1 MSFTKP
7 IGVAYLDQDIIGA
20 DTVSA
25 NVVYA
30 TSQLGYTNGA
40 YGTVTQTGN
49 KASAVTLNKTA
60 GTITTTNAQMAPGAK
75 VAFVVNNSQVSALD
89 TIIVNIASGATATF
103 AYLIAVVTVTD
114 GAFTINLDNVSSN
127 AYTDTLKINFAI
139 LHVQPAKG
147 RIMPLKKSTTPEAF
161 RKNVKAEVA
170 AGKPVKQ
177 AVAIAYS
184 VKRAAAAP
192 KGKK

>member
-1 MSFTKP
+1 M
-7 IGVAYLDQDIIGA
+7 
-20 DTVSA
+20 
-25 NVVYA
+25 VYA

-89 TIIVNIASGATATF
+89 TVIVNIASGATATF
-103 AYLIAVVTVTD
+103 AYLIAVVTVQD

-127 AYTDTLKINFAI
+127 AYTDTLKINFSI
-139 LHVQPAKG
+139 LHVQP
-147 RIMPLKKSTTPEAF
+147 
-161 RKNVKAEVA
+161 
-170 AGKPVKQ
+170 
-177 AVAIAYS
+177 
-184 VKRAAAAP
+184 
-192 KGKK
+192 

>member
-1 MSFTKP
+1 MANTKP
-7 IGVAYLDQDIIGA
+7 IGVAYEDQNIIGA
-20 DTVSA
+20 DTVNATVIYA
-25 NVVYA
+25 N
-30 TSQLGYTNGA
+30 SQLGYTNGA

-60 GTITTTNAQMAPGAK
+60 GTITTSSAQMAPGAK

-89 TIIVNIASGATATF
+89 TVIVNIASGATATF

-139 LHVQPAKG
+139 LHVEPA
-147 RIMPLKKSTTPEAF
+147 
-161 RKNVKAEVA
+161 
-170 AGKPVKQ
+170 
-177 AVAIAYS
+177 
-184 VKRAAAAP
+184 
-192 KGKK
+192 